1 MRESLKA
8 GTPSFWHTRRLAS
21 AALSGEVV
29 LQAGG
34 RSRVDHKAKMRQ
46 STVNSQF
53 DCLSSRS
60 SGWRACMLLISV
72 SSRSCWRTLKDKNA
86 SAIFA

>member
-8 GTPSFWHTRRLAS
+8 GTPPRRLAP

-53 DCLSSRS
+53 ACLSS
-60 SGWRACMLLISV
+60 GAVAGGLEGC
-72 SSRSCWRTLKDKNA
+72 
-86 SAIFA
+86 